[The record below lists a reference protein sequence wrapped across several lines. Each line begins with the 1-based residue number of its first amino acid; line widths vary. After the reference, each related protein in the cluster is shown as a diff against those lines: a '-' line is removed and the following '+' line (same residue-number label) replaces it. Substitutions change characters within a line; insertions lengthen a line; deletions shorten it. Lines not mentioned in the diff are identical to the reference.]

1 MSTTVTPK
9 KGVGK
14 RIEFEPTAVLALIW
28 VALILVWA
36 IVPGVFATSHPLEGD
51 VFERLQP
58 PSTEHWFGT
67 DQVGRDV
74 YSRVVHGTQ
83 LTLQSVGLAL
93 LLALVVGVA
102 IGAVAGYVGGKTD
115 SVFMRVIDVILSI
128 PSLLLSLTV
137 IVAVGFGTANVALAI
152 GIGCIAPI
160 ARVTRAEVKSIR
172 NRAYIEA
179 ARAAG
184 NSEID
189 IVVRH
194 VVPNAVGPVFA
205 LAVLEC
211 GTAILMISTFSFL
224 GYGTP
229 PPAPE
234 WGALVAEGRDFLAGY
249 PWISTIPGLII
260 AITVIAINRI
270 SQLLRTP

>member
-1 MSTTVTPK
+1 M
-9 KGVGK
+9 
-14 RIEFEPTAVLALIW
+14 LAIVW
-28 VALILVWA
+28 VALMVAWA
-36 IVPGVFATSHPLEGD
+36 IAPGLFATADPLEGD

-58 PSTEHWFGT
+58 PSAEYWFGT
-67 DQVGRDV
+67 DQLGRDV

-102 IGAVAGYVGGKTD
+102 IGAVAGYAGGRTD
-115 SVFMRVIDVILSI
+115 SVFMRVIDAVLSI

-184 NSEID
+184 NSEFD
-189 IVVRH
+189 IVLRH

-260 AITVIAINRI
+260 AITVIAVNRI
-270 SQLLRTP
+270 SQLLRSR